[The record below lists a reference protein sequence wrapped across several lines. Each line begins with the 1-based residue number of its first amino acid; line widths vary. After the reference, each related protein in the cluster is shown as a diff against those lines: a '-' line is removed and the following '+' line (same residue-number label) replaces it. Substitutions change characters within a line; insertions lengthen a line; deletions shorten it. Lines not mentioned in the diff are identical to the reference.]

1 LDVLSRSLSMC
12 FLSPLYIFSDYDIIY
27 VSYIYLI
34 VLPRFDSI
42 YDNLYDI
49 PIFQQSTEP
58 FSATFC
64 SQFNGNSFLCH
75 PTHCES
81 RTAIIVFY
89 TI

>member
-1 LDVLSRSLSMC
+1 VARSLDVLSRSLSMC

-58 FSATFC
+58 SLPY
-64 SQFNGNSFLCH
+64 SVPNSMETLSCV
-75 PTHCES
+75 
-81 RTAIIVFY
+81 ILLIVNLAQP
-89 TI
+89 